1 MTKCEFEPFVLDM
14 AYHEPIIIEK
24 DVGFS
29 QELVDQ
35 FGIIVV
41 VGTFEIQFNPI
52 KPTFK
57 YYKPWAQLAYDI
69 NGEFVKGYE
78 RDVIEVKTPLI
89 SIPMDFG
96 LEAYINYNYGVYIF
110 NPFWIIDGMMNVI
123 EMKEQTFDYLKI
135 KVLDVLNNLDTLHQ
149 R

>member
-14 AYHEPIIIEK
+14 AYEEPIIIEN
-24 DVGFS
+24 DVGFI

-57 YYKPWAQLAYDI
+57 YYKPEAQLAYNI